1 MTAIQIADVAFFFI
15 FFSATF
21 LAGLLTNKTTMD
33 DKQLVQR
40 IINKDESAIRLLIGK
55 FERLVIHMVS
65 RVIASDMDREELC
78 QDVFVKVID
87 KIDTFHF
94 DSKLS
99 TWIATIAYRAA
110 VNFAKKK
117 KIDQVDLEEVVFKV
131 GEDFDMTEKED
142 TTKFIHALVD
152 QLPINY
158 KTVLSLFYLD
168 GFTYPE
174 IVEVTGMP
182 EGTVKNYIH
191 RARIKLKKLVEQQ
204 AKTEI
209 ALL

>member
-1 MTAIQIADVAFFFI
+1 
-15 FFSATF
+15 
-21 LAGLLTNKTTMD
+21 MD
-33 DKQLVQR
+33 EKQLVQQVL
-40 IINKDESAIRLLIGK
+40 NKNESAIRLLISK
-55 FERLVIHMVS
+55 YERLVIHMVA
-65 RVIASDMDREELC
+65 RVIESDMDREELC

-87 KIDTFHF
+87 KIHTFHF

-99 TWIATIAYRAA
+99 TWIATIAYRSA

-117 KIDQVDLEEVVFKV
+117 KVDQVDLEEVVFKV
-131 GEDFDMTEKED
+131 GDDFDMTEKAD
-142 TTKFIHALVD
+142 TNKFIHALVD
-152 QLPINY
+152 QLPVNY
-158 KTVLSLFYLD
+158 KTVLTLFYLD

-191 RARIKLKKLVEQQ
+191 RARLKLKKLVEEQ
-204 AKTEI
+204 AKKEI